1 MPPVDCPACGGTHE
15 LHVNLDFQLGAG
27 DGDFKAVSA
36 HLPETLEWLGEE
48 EEGRK
53 KESKVL
59 SVAVVLEARGEGTQ
73 FCWMPSGH
81 VAIILGSRV

>member
-1 MPPVDCPACGGTHE
+1 

-53 KESKVL
+53 KVRFYPLPSCSKRG
-59 SVAVVLEARGEGTQ
+59 AKARSSAGCPPGTSRAKKPAT
-73 FCWMPSGH
+73 PSPPSA
-81 VAIILGSRV
+81 AIILGSRA